1 MYTLRCIGMTCLM
14 VIAVVTFA
22 SAQQQARPGDQA
34 PAPAPAQAA
43 PAPAPAMAAGE
54 LLKVDTAAKTISIK
68 TEKGDE
74 MKFSYTDATKVVGAD
89 GVAGLATTSGAKVIV
104 RYRTQ
109 GQNMVAT
116 EVEVQKSAA

>member
-1 MYTLRCIGMTCLM
+1 MYTLRCFGMTCLM

-34 PAPAPAQAA
+34 PAPAQAA

-54 LLKVDTAAKTISIK
+54 LTKVDTAAKTISIK
-68 TEKGDE
+68 TEQGGE
-74 MKFSYTDATKVVGAD
+74 MKFTYTDATKVVGAD

-104 RYRTQ
+104 KYRSQ

-116 EVEVQKSAA
+116 EVEVQKPAA